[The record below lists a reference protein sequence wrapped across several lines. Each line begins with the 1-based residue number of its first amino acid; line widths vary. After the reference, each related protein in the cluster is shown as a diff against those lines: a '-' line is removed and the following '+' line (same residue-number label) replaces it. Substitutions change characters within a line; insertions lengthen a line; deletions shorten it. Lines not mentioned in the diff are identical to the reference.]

1 MYIGNIV
8 TDNIIKDN
16 NFKVCTSIDLIDET
30 LPTLIIGWK
39 LVKEMYGDNVSILH
53 KKINQRTYWTFNK
66 RERKI
71 DFENDLELFKDFCIE
86 SFGENI
92 PYVYFDILYGKKNI
106 NYRILRKLLS
116 LKNPITY
123 IDDNGMVYIYS
134 ENIIFG
140 IDLNILDFF
149 KGKKDKVIKKLKNIK
164 NNVFANNE
172 IFNSNGDL
180 LIKVKNKKRLIPYIT
195 NILNNG

>member
-16 NFKVCTSIDLIDET
+16 DFKVCTSIDLIDET

>member
-16 NFKVCTSIDLIDET
+16 DFKVCTSIDLIDET

-123 IDDNGMVYIYS
+123 IDVNGMLYIYS

>member
-1 MYIGNIV
+1 
-8 TDNIIKDN
+8 
-16 NFKVCTSIDLIDET
+16 
-30 LPTLIIGWK
+30 
-39 LVKEMYGDNVSILH
+39 
-53 KKINQRTYWTFNK
+53 
-66 RERKI
+66 
-71 DFENDLELFKDFCIE
+71 
-86 SFGENI
+86 
-92 PYVYFDILYGKKNI
+92 
-106 NYRILRKLLS
+106 
-116 LKNPITY
+116 
-123 IDDNGMVYIYS
+123 MVYIYS

>member
-8 TDNIIKDN
+8 TDNIIKDSD
-16 NFKVCTSIDLIDET
+16 FKVCTSIDLIDET

-92 PYVYFDILYGKKNI
+92 PYVYFDILYGKKSI
-106 NYRILRKLLS
+106 NYRIIRKLLS

-123 IDDNGMVYIYS
+123 IDVNGMLYIYS

>member
-16 NFKVCTSIDLIDET
+16 DFKVCTSIDLIDET

-92 PYVYFDILYGKKNI
+92 PYVYFDILYGKKSI
-106 NYRILRKLLS
+106 NYRIIRKLLS

>member
-16 NFKVCTSIDLIDET
+16 DFKVCTSIDLIDET

-92 PYVYFDILYGKKNI
+92 PYVYFDILYGKKSI
-106 NYRILRKLLS
+106 NYRIIRKLLS

-123 IDDNGMVYIYS
+123 IDVNGMLYIYS

>member
-16 NFKVCTSIDLIDET
+16 DFKVCTSIDLIDET

-92 PYVYFDILYGKKNI
+92 PYVYFDILYGKKSI
-106 NYRILRKLLS
+106 NYRIIRKLLS

-123 IDDNGMVYIYS
+123 IDVNGMVYIYS

>member
-16 NFKVCTSIDLIDET
+16 DFKVCTSIDLIDET

-92 PYVYFDILYGKKNI
+92 PYVYFDILYGKKSI

>member
-16 NFKVCTSIDLIDET
+16 DFKVCTSIDLIDET

-123 IDDNGMVYIYS
+123 IVDNGMVYIYS